1 MKAFDWLTRA
11 AMLVFAGLATLSMIA
26 AIAAIPS
33 GGLGIAGQPST
44 SRGDAAVAD
53 GISVSRPTDTMQAPG
68 VGNSSGAG
76 EFVLAPD
83 VESDAAEA
91 WRESLGYTLFAIA
104 GFCAA
109 ILVVLLR
116 ISAQISS
123 LMQRDRL

>member
-1 MKAFDWLTRA
+1 
-11 AMLVFAGLATLSMIA
+11 MLVFAGLATLSMIA

-33 GGLGIAGQPST
+33 GGLGI
-44 SRGDAAVAD
+44 SRQADRPTGDAEVAD
-53 GISVSRPTDTMQAPG
+53 GMPVRRSTDTMQAPG

-109 ILVVLLR
+109 ILIVLLR